1 MSDFLATVEKLYS
14 LQICGAAISLIA
26 SSTIVFVSRKSFLVV
41 LSSGEHQEQA
51 SETDVRDKICTP
63 YRRILIGIS
72 FVDMLQSLSLVVGPI
87 ITPSDSTPWGRG
99 NVASCETF
107 GFLLLMAS
115 LAAPLYSVLLTFYF
129 LCKIKY
135 KMSNE
140 KFREKCEKRA
150 YALIWLFVGLTSLA
164 ALFTGSI
171 NQMPTG
177 SACHVS
183 SMPLG
188 CRDNPDVECERGGQT
203 VLVFIFIYIMN
214 SVLSLLG
221 VVTLLAII
229 CRQILHRESIS
240 HGGHAE
246 NTSKRWCRFCR
257 LISRVFHRH
266 DDETDNMYMSRMYL
280 SQMLIQALLY
290 TFVYVLT
297 FLGTWISSGFR
308 MFDKTPP
315 VWNLYLF
322 NWWYAFGGAL
332 NILVLTRPKIR
343 VLRIQHP
350 DLSWF
355 QSFWLVLKAG
365 VDLPD
370 EEKIAKVQSECN
382 SPIAI
387 VKTGPSSNINVNS
400 SIGSISQPGE
410 DNEPDADVD
419 YLFCCW
425 GLWYTKLDYTE
436 DLMQYASEVSS
447 YHDDEDTMSVS
458 SQRQQMNRGTSLR
471 SNAYNMSLKSIV
483 EEGVN
488 STTGS
493 VDEPEHIVD
502 HRDYSYY
509 QLTKELNKLYIIG
522 AKAS

>member
-1 MSDFLATVEKLYS
+1 MPSYLEIAEKLYS
-14 LQICGAAISLIA
+14 LQICGASISLIA

-41 LSSGEHQEQA
+41 FSSDQT
-51 SETDVRDKICTP
+51 SEIDARNKICTP

-72 FVDMLQSLSLVVGPI
+72 FADMLQSLSLLVGPI

-107 GFLLLMAS
+107 GFFLLVAS

-140 KFREKCEKRA
+140 KFQEMYEKRA
-150 YALIWLFVGLTSLA
+150 YALIWLFVLLTSLA
-164 ALFTGSI
+164 ALCTGSI
-171 NQMPTG
+171 NEIPTG

-183 SMPLG
+183 SIPIG
-188 CRDNPDVECERGGQT
+188 CRDDPDIECERGGQI
-203 VLVFIFIYIMN
+203 VLVFVFIYTTN
-214 SVLSLLG
+214 SVLSLFG
-221 VVTLLAII
+221 VMILMTIM

-240 HGGHAE
+240 HGVNSNG
-246 NTSKRWCRFCR
+246 SKRWCRFCR
-257 LISRVFHRH
+257 LISRVFHRD

-290 TFVYVLT
+290 TFVFAITY
-297 FLGTWISSGFR
+297 LGTWIASIVRLFG
-308 MFDKTPP
+308 KEPP
-315 VWNLYLF
+315 QWNLFILYF
-322 NWWYAFGGAL
+322 WYAFGGAL
-332 NILVLTRPKIR
+332 NILVLTRPKIH
-343 VLRIQHP
+343 VLRLQHP

-370 EEKIAKVQSECN
+370 EEKIAKVQSECD

-387 VKTGPSSNINVNS
+387 VKTGPFSNVQS
-400 SIGSISQPGE
+400 SIGSESQYGE
-410 DNEPDADVD
+410 DNESDSDIE

-425 GLWYTKLDYTE
+425 GLWVTKIDYSE
-436 DLMQYASEVSS
+436 DPINGHVSELSSCYDNEDTTMPVSS
-447 YHDDEDTMSVS
+447 KRP
-458 SQRQQMNRGTSLR
+458 QLNRGTSLR
-471 SNAYNMSLKSIV
+471 NGCSALESIV
-483 EEGVN
+483 EESVN

-493 VDEPEHIVD
+493 VKEVEHIEN
-502 HRDYSYY
+502 HRDYPYC
-509 QLTKELNKLYIIG
+509 QHVLNLVDGDGDIDFFFT
-522 AKAS
+522 SSQ